1 MLLKGKQLLFALLTA
16 LMVFTIMPTQMV
28 HAEGTTVTTSNVAGI
43 ENGGASYGDGTAY
56 DPNAEL
62 PDVSIDQ
69 ATDWADRKGEDATNF
84 LQVGGQWIAVLVFI
98 ISAIMTVLGAVA
110 GKVSKGLI
118 GIFLSI
124 VMYTGITFAP
134 MLIDFFSQ
142 WLAS

>member
-1 MLLKGKQLLFALLTA
+1 MLLKGKRFLFALLA
-16 LMVFTIMPTQMV
+16 AVMVFAMMPIQSV
-28 HAEGTTVTTSNVAGI
+28 HAEVTTVTTSNVEGI
-43 ENGGASYGDGTAY
+43 RNGASYGDGSAY

-62 PDVSIDQ
+62 PEVSIDQ
-69 ATDWADRKGEDATNF
+69 ATDWADRKGGDATNF
-84 LQVGGQWIAVLVFI
+84 LQVGGQWLAIIVFI
-98 ISAIMTVLGAVA
+98 ISAVLTMFGAIA